1 MDGYLAWLRS
11 RVGHDKIQLVFAVAC
26 VVRDG
31 EVLLQQ
37 RADTGGWGFP
47 GGALEL
53 GEAAHDAAVRET
65 REETGVSVAVT
76 RLIGV
81 YTDYEQRYP
90 NGDLAQPIL
99 IAFRA
104 VPLTAEHQLRP
115 RVGYYKLFG
124 GDASADGTSTGF
136 EMGRSLFL
144 AGVSFRWHGL
154 LD

>member
-104 VPLTAEHQLRP
+104 VPLTAADP
-115 RVGYYKLFG
+115 TT
-124 GDASADGTSTGF
+124 GDATETVRARYVTLRDAPPLFSQQHRDVFADLVAGHTGVY
-136 EMGRSLFL
+136 R
-144 AGVSFRWHGL
+144 
-154 LD
+154 

>member
-26 VVRDG
+26 VIRDDR
-31 EVLLQQ
+31 VLLQG

-53 GEAAHDAAVRET
+53 GETAHDAAIRET
-65 REETGVSVAVT
+65 GEETGVLIA
-76 RLIGV
+76 LNHMIGV

-90 NGDLAQPIL
+90 NGDIAQPIL

-104 VPLTAEHQLRP
+104 VPLGSAETAGLSAETTQARYVHLNDVP
-115 RVGYYKLFG
+115 PLFSPQHR
-124 GDASADGTSTGF
+124 DVLADLVA
-136 EMGRSLFL
+136 GRS
-144 AGVSFRWHGL
+144 GVYR
-154 LD
+154 